1 MTLLRTPPGAYSLT
15 NTYRP
20 KSVSKRK
27 PIEPA
32 KTDTKLDVLRKNGAA
47 TKFIEAIRSIA
58 THYEGGV
65 TDVVVKA
72 VLSKWLQ
79 PGKEERFRAKMIYEL
94 HTIYRY
100 SPVDIGR
107 FLNIHKRTV
116 RLIIKQSQG
125 LWGGRQ

>member
-1 MTLLRTPPGAYSLT
+1 MALLRTPPGAYSLT

-20 KSVSKRK
+20 RKISNRK
-27 PIEPA
+27 PVEPT
-32 KTDTKLDVLRKNGAA
+32 KTDTRLDALRKNGAA

-58 THYEGGV
+58 TPSEGGV